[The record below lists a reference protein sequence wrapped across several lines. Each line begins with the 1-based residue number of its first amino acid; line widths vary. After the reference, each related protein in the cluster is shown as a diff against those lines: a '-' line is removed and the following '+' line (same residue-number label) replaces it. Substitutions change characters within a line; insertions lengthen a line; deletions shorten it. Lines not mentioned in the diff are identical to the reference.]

1 MSRKKSIE
9 QTHQVIPDHLLRNTI
24 YINCKKEKSMNLFG
38 LLPSILLAMAKP
50 QKHTAVTWF
59 IDGNNLMG
67 HKGTPRDRETIT
79 TKVKPI
85 HAAERVVLVFD
96 GQKGK
101 EDDTVEDEGIFQS
114 VILAEGKSADDF
126 ILDEIKAL
134 IPLRPRRKVQV
145 VTADRALRRKVLETK
160 PIVYGVVNPVV
171 FWKRYLP
178 RLCGFK
184 SDYTNVPPEE
194 EEL

>member
-1 MSRKKSIE
+1 
-9 QTHQVIPDHLLRNTI
+9 
-24 YINCKKEKSMNLFG
+24 
-38 LLPSILLAMAKP
+38 
-50 QKHTAVTWF
+50 
-59 IDGNNLMG
+59 MG
-67 HKGTPRDRETIT
+67 HKGTPRSAETIT
-79 TKVKPI
+79 EKVKPI
-85 HAAERVVLVFD
+85 RAAERVVLVFD
-96 GQKGK
+96 GQKDQVGN
-101 EDDTVEDEGIFQS
+101 DVHDEGIVRS
-114 VILAEGKSADDF
+114 VFLQHGASADDY

-184 SDYTNVPPEE
+184 SDYTNIPPEE
-194 EEL
+194 D